1 MNKDNLHPFLSLND
15 YALTQE
21 KFELYLNKELEML
34 VTIPKPTNE
43 QLGKYYED
51 SAYLP
56 HTDSN
61 KSFFDKIYQ
70 FVKKHAINNKVTL
83 INSLKTESKTV
94 LDIGIG
100 TGDFLLACQKN
111 GWSVTGI
118 EPNKNA
124 RILAQEK
131 FEQFFKNNSSNLF
144 YDSLKNL
151 QESQSQNSPKFDVI
165 TMWHVLEHVP
175 EVENYIKQ
183 LKSFLKPNGTLI
195 IAVPNFK
202 SYDAFYYGKFWAA
215 FDVPRHLYHFSKKSI
230 KTLFGNENM
239 IVYKIFPMKVDSFYV
254 SLLSEK
260 YKTGKMNY
268 FMGFLIGLQ
277 SNLKALVSDE
287 YSSHIYLINH
297 QKSI

>member
-100 TGDFLLACQKN
+100 TGDFLLACKKN

-124 RILAQEK
+124 RTIAQEK
-131 FEQFFKNNSSNLF
+131 FEQTVDNTLSKIF
-144 YDSLKNL
+144 YDSLKSL
-151 QESQSQNSPKFDVI
+151 QESHTENSPKFDVI

>member
-21 KFELYLNKELEML
+21 KFELYLNKELDML

-51 SAYLP
+51 TAYLP

>member
-21 KFELYLNKELEML
+21 KFELYLNKELDML

-51 SAYLP
+51 TAYLP

-100 TGDFLLACQKN
+100 TGDFLLACKKN

-124 RILAQEK
+124 RTIAQEK
-131 FEQFFKNNSSNLF
+131 FEQTVDNTLSKIF
-144 YDSLKNL
+144 YDSLKSL
-151 QESQSQNSPKFDVI
+151 QESHTENSPKFDVI

>member
-1 MNKDNLHPFLSLND
+1 MNKDHLQHFLSLKD
-15 YALTQE
+15 YSLTQE
-21 KFELYLNKELEML
+21 KFDLYLNKELEML

-43 QLGKYYED
+43 ELGRYYED

-70 FVKKHAINNKVTL
+70 YVKKNAIENKVSL
-83 INSLKTESKTV
+83 LNSLKSESKTV
-94 LDIGIG
+94 LDIGTG
-100 TGDFLLACQKN
+100 TGDFLLACKKN

-124 RILAQEK
+124 RTLAQEK
-131 FEQFFKNNSSNLF
+131 FQQTLNNNSSNIF
-144 YDSLKNL
+144 YDSLKSL
-151 QESQSQNSPKFDVI
+151 QDSTSEKLPKFDVI

-175 EVENYIKQ
+175 EVEHYIKQ
-183 LKSFLKPNGTLI
+183 LKTFLKSNGTLI

-215 FDVPRHLYHFSKKSI
+215 FDVPRHLSHFSKKSMR
-230 KTLFGNENM
+230 TLFRNEEMNV
-239 IVYKIFPMKVDSFYV
+239 IKIFPMKMDSFYV

-268 FMGFLIGLQ
+268 FKGFLIGLQ
-277 SNLKALVSDE
+277 SNIKALISDE
-287 YSSHIYLINH
+287 YSSHIYLIKH
-297 QKSI
+297 KKLI